1 MKHCGYTSDRQETR
15 PFHSMRVTARALR
28 NIGMVS
34 LFLLMLASRLPSQEV
49 APAQRTVPAAESP
62 FAGWNDSLERTAD
75 VVLAE
80 AGNVRLVANPS
91 KQADIRA
98 AGRNSLHEVGL
109 HPLQANGPLSRL
121 ASLRPLINP
130 ILRETGIPTEL
141 AAVVL
146 VESGGDPM
154 ALSPKGA
161 RGLWQLMPDTARR
174 YGLIVDDAED
184 DRLDVEKSSRAAAR
198 YLSDLYSEFGSWPLA
213 LAAYNT
219 GEENLQHA
227 IDRSRSTDFNVLSS
241 LRLLPPETR
250 NYVPAV
256 FAAETR
262 LTNSPAEAPSALTCE
277 RRARTV
283 VAVAERSN

>member
-1 MKHCGYTSDRQETR
+1 MELRGCTSNCQDTR
-15 PFHSMRVTARALR
+15 PFRSTRLPAGALGHLGILILLLVLPAVRLSSQQAASAQHSVARAD
-28 NIGMVS
+28 
-34 LFLLMLASRLPSQEV
+34 
-49 APAQRTVPAAESP
+49 SP
-62 FAGWNDSLERTAD
+62 FAGLNDSLEQTAD
-75 VVLAE
+75 GVLAE
-80 AGNVRLVANPS
+80 TGSVSHIAGPS

-109 HPLQANGPLSRL
+109 HPLQTNGPVSRL

-130 ILRETGIPTEL
+130 ILREAGIPTEL

-146 VESGGDPM
+146 VESGGDAM

-174 YGLIVDDAED
+174 YGLIVDNTED
-184 DRLDVEKSSRAAAR
+184 DRLDIEKSTRAAAR
-198 YLSDLYSEFGSWPLA
+198 YLGDLYSEFGSWPLA

-219 GEENLQHA
+219 GEDNLQHA

-241 LRLLPPETR
+241 LRLLPLETR

-262 LTNSPAEAPSALTCE
+262 LINSPAEVPSALSWDQQ
-277 RRARTV
+277 ARTV
-283 VAVAERSN
+283 FVVAESSN